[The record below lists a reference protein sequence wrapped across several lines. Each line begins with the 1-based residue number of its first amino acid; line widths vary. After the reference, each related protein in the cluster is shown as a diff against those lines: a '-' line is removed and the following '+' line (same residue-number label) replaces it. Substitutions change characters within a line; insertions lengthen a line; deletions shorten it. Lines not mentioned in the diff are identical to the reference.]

1 MKCIVCKSSD
11 IVEKEVEE
19 EIKLNSDIAL
29 YPIKIKVCNN
39 CGERYYDRKTMQLLE
54 GVRDKLKH
62 RKLKLEVVGE
72 VLRVSAG

>member
-1 MKCIVCKSSD
+1 MKCVVCKSSD

-29 YPIKIKVCNN
+29 YPVKVKVCNS

-54 GVRDKLKH
+54 GVKNKLKQK
-62 RKLKLEVVGE
+62 KLRLEVVGK
-72 VLRVSAG
+72 VLRVLAA